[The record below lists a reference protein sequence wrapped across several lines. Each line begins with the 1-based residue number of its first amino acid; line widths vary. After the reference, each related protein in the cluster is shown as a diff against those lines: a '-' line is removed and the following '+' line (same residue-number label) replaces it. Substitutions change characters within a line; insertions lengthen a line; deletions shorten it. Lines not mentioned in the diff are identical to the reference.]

1 MHYLSQRCLHNARM
15 NRRNAYQ
22 AEHPRQI
29 IRRLL
34 TARGFHSPRAL
45 AIHAGVSQPTLSR
58 YLAGRTDDME
68 MATWRSLSMALEV
81 TLSQLLGETPL
92 SPDASSTSILR
103 AMEKLSDPERAALVA
118 AANAMAESHRNDTAL
133 AT

>member
-1 MHYLSQRCLHNARM
+1 
-15 NRRNAYQ
+15 
-22 AEHPRQI
+22 
-29 IRRLL
+29 
-34 TARGFHSPRAL
+34 
-45 AIHAGVSQPTLSR
+45 
-58 YLAGRTDDME
+58 ME